1 MMGSLRPKKGTR
13 KNALERLSRL
23 SDRELVG
30 KALHLGDE
38 IAFQALIDRHTKA
51 VFRFILSRMSGDVM
65 EAEDVLQET
74 WIKAGR
80 GLDQFR
86 WRCSLRSWLIQI
98 ALNEIKSLARKRS
111 SRPTLVFE
119 GFDGM
124 VEPADVL
131 TRLDLERA
139 TGKLPPRARQVF
151 RLHALLGRK
160 HREIALMLGISEGTS
175 KSQLFRAR
183 TLLSE
188 AMGT

>member
-1 MMGSLRPKKGTR
+1 MGSLGPKKGTR

-30 KALHLGDE
+30 KTLHLGDE
-38 IAFQALIDRHTKA
+38 IAFQALLDRHTKA

-74 WIKAGR
+74 WIRAGR

-98 ALNEIKSLARKRS
+98 ALNQIKILARKRS

-119 GFDGM
+119 DFDGM

-139 TGKLPPRARQVF
+139 TGKLPPRARRVF

-160 HREIALMLGISEGTS
+160 HREIATMLGISEGTS

-183 TLLSE
+183 ILLSE